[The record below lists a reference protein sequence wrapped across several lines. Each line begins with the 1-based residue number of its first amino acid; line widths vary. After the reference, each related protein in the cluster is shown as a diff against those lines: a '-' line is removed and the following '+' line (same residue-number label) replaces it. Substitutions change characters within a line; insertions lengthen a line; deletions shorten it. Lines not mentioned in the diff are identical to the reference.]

1 MAAKKLTWRIIM
13 NCTKIDEAIA
23 AFALEAAA
31 NGRLVSKT
39 PYGNGHINDTFL
51 VRCQTA
57 DNTEKRY
64 ILQRMNHDI
73 FKNPPQLMENMV
85 HVTKYLRKKILSQG
99 GDPDRE
105 TLNVLKTQG
114 GADCYQDSGNN
125 YWRVFS
131 FIENSMCLEKVE
143 NAKDFY
149 DSGAAFGNFQR
160 MLADYPA
167 ETLHETIPNFH
178 NTPSRLQDFQ
188 KAVRT
193 GDKERAALAQREIS
207 FVLDRVREASVL
219 TDLLSEGKLPLR
231 VTHNDTK
238 LNNILFDADTHK
250 ALCIIDLDTVMPG
263 LSLYDF
269 GDSIR
274 FGANTGAEDETDL
287 TKVGLDLGLFEAFTK
302 GYLEGCKGS
311 LTAKEIEMLPMGAKL
326 MTYECGMR
334 FLADFLT
341 GDHYFKVHRG
351 NHNLDRARTQF
362 QLVADM
368 ETKWDEM
375 TAIVQ
380 KYGNPS

>member
-1 MAAKKLTWRIIM
+1 M

-23 AFALEAAA
+23 AFALETAA
-31 NGRLVSKT
+31 NGRLVSKK

-51 VRCQTA
+51 ICCQTA

-341 GDHYFKVHRG
+341 GDHYFKVHRV

-368 ETKWDEM
+368 ETKWDEV

>member
-1 MAAKKLTWRIIM
+1 M

-326 MTYECGMR
+326 MTYECVMR

-341 GDHYFKVHRG
+341 GDHYFKVHRV

>member
-207 FVLDRVREASVL
+207 FVLDRAREASVL